1 MEACGPSRRTTPR
14 EDRGNV
20 TASRISRRD
29 RNADE
34 AAGAQSCEKLRE
46 AGLGPKRFMFTDTES
61 ISPDA
66 PAKILE
72 QIFVT
77 PKDSELGTLYSLCG

>member
-1 MEACGPSRRTTPR
+1 
-14 EDRGNV
+14 
-20 TASRISRRD
+20 
-29 RNADE
+29 
-34 AAGAQSCEKLRE
+34 
-46 AGLGPKRFMFTDTES
+46 MFTDTES